1 MSARRLLSACL
12 MTALLVAPVSIASAQ
27 EGAAK
32 TEASSTPVAITL
44 KPAFKK
50 GDTHK
55 FTWHVERSS
64 TFDAMQKTGTDKSV
78 IDAGITLQVA
88 ESTDAGHSLEVTID
102 SIKIDHQA
110 GEIKLAWDSTQPE
123 DDKDRDN
130 EAFLA
135 FKPLVG
141 MKLTLNTDKNGVI
154 TSVSGEPAV
163 PQGRRLVEVARQFFI
178 TPEYLMFRWNTVL
191 NARRDGGEIKSGESW
206 SQTDT
211 FVAPQV
217 GKFDHILTHSLKSVT
232 DGAAVIDTVGT
243 MKISPA
249 KEGAPMAFELKDTN
263 ILATSQWPLAD
274 GMSRTLEMQRS
285 FTLDGSAQGMPVK
298 RKVDEKLTVTRVQ

>member
-1 MSARRLLSACL
+1 MSARRLLTACL
-12 MTALLVAPVSIASAQ
+12 TTALLFAPVSHASPQ
-27 EGAAK
+27 DGAAK
-32 TEASSTPVAITL
+32 AEASSTPVAITL

-55 FTWHVERSS
+55 FTWHIERSS
-64 TFDAMQKTGTDKSV
+64 TFDAMQQTGTDTSI

-88 ESTDAGHSLEVTID
+88 ESTEAGHALDVTID
-102 SIKIDHQA
+102 SIKVDHQA
-110 GEIKLAWDSTQPE
+110 AEIKLAWDSSQPE

-135 FKPLVG
+135 FKPLIG

-154 TSVSGEPAV
+154 TSVSGEPAT
-163 PQGRRLVEVARQFFI
+163 PQGRRLVDVARQFFI
-178 TPEYLMFRWNTVL
+178 TPEYLMFRWNTIL
-191 NARRDGGEIKSGESW
+191 NARRDGGEIKPGETW

-217 GKFDHILTHSLKSVT
+217 GRFEHILTHSLKSVT
-232 DGAAVIDTVGT
+232 DGTAVIDTIGQ
-243 MKISPA
+243 MNISPA

-263 ILATSQWPLAD
+263 ILATSQWSLAD
-274 GMSRTLEMQRS
+274 GMSRSLEMQRS

-298 RKVDEKLTVTRVQ
+298 RKVDEKITITRVQ

>member
-27 EGAAK
+27 EGTAK

-64 TFDAMQKTGTDKSV
+64 TFDAMQQTGTDKSV

-135 FKPLVG
+135 FKPLIG